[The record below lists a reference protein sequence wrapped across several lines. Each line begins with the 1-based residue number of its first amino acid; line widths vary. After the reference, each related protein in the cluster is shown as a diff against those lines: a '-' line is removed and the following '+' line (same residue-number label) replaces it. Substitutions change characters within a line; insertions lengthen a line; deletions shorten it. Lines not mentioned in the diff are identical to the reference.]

1 MGMFMKNT
9 LNIDKV
15 TDKMRENGLAQ
26 AEVARKLGVSREA
39 VSKWLRNEAY
49 PRPAKLLK
57 LARLLDMGFS
67 DLVVGIPSVNEPV
80 VAFRKKRGCKISA
93 DYLEQAKD
101 MGLVLANLVEYLP
114 FDQLSQPAILKNPS
128 LDDAYVQ
135 KAAGR
140 IRQAIGVS
148 ENAEI
153 PFSKLIGF
161 FGDLHAVLIPV
172 LWGSKDNH
180 ENALHIYL
188 PQSMTTWIYL
198 NLDCRLHDFKYWM
211 SHELGHVQTPQL
223 KSDEAE
229 DFAEAFAAALLMPA
243 TLAKQEYEHLR
254 RLSGIGAQINHIKAV
269 AERLVVSPFTVYS
282 EINRYAQ
289 QQGLPSIDLATRNEI
304 HKATS
309 NFNKRYKLVSE
320 YLFGTSSP
328 SPAEYIAGARE
339 HFDSPFFEVLR
350 KYVTE
355 SRKSAGFIQNVLNT
369 SLLDARNIYEELC

>member
-1 MGMFMKNT
+1 MKNT

-15 TDKMRENGLAQ
+15 TDKMREIGLAQ
-26 AEVARKLGVSREA
+26 AEVARRLGVSRES

-49 PRPAKLLK
+49 PRPEKLLK

-67 DLVVGIPSVNEPV
+67 DLVIVTPSVNEPV

-93 DYLEQAKD
+93 DYLEQARD

-114 FDQLSQPAILKNPS
+114 FDELSQPAILKSPS
-128 LDDAYVQ
+128 LDYAYVQ
-135 KAAGR
+135 KAAAR
-140 IRQAIGVS
+140 IRQAIGVA
-148 ENAEI
+148 ENSEI

-161 FGDLHAVLIPV
+161 FNDLHAVLIPV
-172 LWGSKDNH
+172 LWGSKENH

-188 PQSMTTWIYL
+188 PESMTTWIYL

-223 KSDEAE
+223 DSDKAE
-229 DFAEAFAAALLMPA
+229 DFAEAFAAALLMPG

-254 RLSGIGAQINHIKAV
+254 RLSCVGVQINHIKAV

-282 EINRYAQ
+282 EINKYAQ
-289 QQGLPSIDLATRNEI
+289 QQGLPEIDLVANNAI
-304 HKATS
+304 HKATT

-320 YLFGTSSP
+320 YLFDTSSP
-328 SPAEYIAGARE
+328 PPAAYIACARE
-339 HFDSPFFEVLR
+339 HFDSPFFDVLR
-350 KYVTE
+350 KYLIE
-355 SRKSAGFIQNVLNT
+355 NRKSAGFIQNVLNT